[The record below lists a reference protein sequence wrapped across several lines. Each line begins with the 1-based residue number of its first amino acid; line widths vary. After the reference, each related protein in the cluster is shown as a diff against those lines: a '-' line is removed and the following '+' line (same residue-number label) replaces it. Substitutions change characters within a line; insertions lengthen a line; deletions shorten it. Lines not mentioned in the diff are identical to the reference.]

1 MRVLG
6 IALGA
11 LVFAA
16 SVQADTVPVSHNVFG
31 VFVTPDGTSHIE
43 ITDCGDGSPC
53 GRIVWIDPAS
63 LPDGETPETIKGQN
77 GEHLMGMQLIEGFE
91 RRKKDWRGGSIYD
104 PENDKMYAAR
114 LKRLS
119 SNQLQL
125 KGCIGPICQT
135 QIWARRPD

>member
-1 MRVLG
+1 MRSFG
-6 IALGA
+6 MALGVLA
-11 LVFAA
+11 LAA
-16 SVQADTVPVSHNVFG
+16 SVQADTASMNHNVFG

-43 ITDCGDGSPC
+43 ISDCGDGSPC

-63 LPDGETPETIKGQN
+63 LPEGETPDTVEGRN
-77 GEHLMGMQLIEGFE
+77 GKLLMGMRLIEGFE

-104 PENDKMYAAR
+104 PENDKIYAAR

-119 SNQLQL
+119 GSELQL

-135 QIWARRPD
+135 QIWAALAD